1 MKIYLKLA
9 TALLLVLFSTTAFAQ
24 SGDTGEQDSLKMAA
38 MEALITAPPERALP
52 IVDKVLTGNNSIE
65 LKERALFILSQMDT
79 PESQTRLVAYA
90 RDSQGEL
97 QEEAIRMIGIGGDS
111 EALAGLGDIYADGD
125 ADVREAVLEAYLIAD
140 DTDAVFAIAANAS
153 NEEEF
158 SEAVEMLGVMGAH
171 EQLRELRNRA
181 GVSESLV
188 AAYMISGDAVTLQE
202 LALDGSNP
210 EVQLQ
215 AIEALGVVGG
225 DDVGQTL
232 VDLYQASSDE
242 DIKEAALEGL
252 LIAGEDD
259 AVLEL
264 YRSSGDNAEKRE
276 LLELLVIMGSDEVW
290 DIIDSAF
297 EGTE

>member
-1 MKIYLKLA
+1 MKNYLKLA
-9 TALLLVLFSTTAFAQ
+9 TALLLVLFSTTAVAQ
-24 SGDTGEQDSLKMAA
+24 SSDTKEQDSLKMAA

-52 IVDKVLTGNNSIE
+52 IVDKVLAGNNSIE

-79 PESQTRLVAYA
+79 PESQARLVAYA

-111 EALAGLGDIYADGD
+111 EALAGLGDIYANGD
-125 ADVREAVLEAYLIAD
+125 ADIREAVLEAYLIAD
-140 DTDAVFAIAANAS
+140 DTDAVLAIATNAS

-158 SEAVEMLGVMGAH
+158 AEAVEMLGVMGAH

-181 GVSESLV
+181 GLSESLV
-188 AAYMISGDAVTLQE
+188 EAYMISGDAVTLRE

-252 LIAGEDD
+252 MISGEDD

-264 YRSSGDNAEKRE
+264 YRNSGDNAEKRE
-276 LLELLVIMGSDEVW
+276 LLELLVVMGSDEVW